1 MGMVWGECG
10 IPFSVSRFHEFRH
23 PDTRTRTRTHTH
35 SHSILLT
42 ETEAFA
48 FDFTERPK
56 SMPCKRGSGLLG
68 TLLPS
73 FSAVSCFRPFSPV
86 VVVVFRLCAVGRT

>member
-56 SMPCKRGSGLLG
+56 VCHANVAQACLERFCPPSRCLLFSSSLSG
-68 TLLPS
+68 
-73 FSAVSCFRPFSPV
+73 C
-86 VVVVFRLCAVGRT
+86 VVVFRLCAVGRT